1 MSSLMLWCCV
11 CLSWLRRKREEPF
24 RPFLSQ
30 IMEVDSAAL
39 ETSASHGYLNS
50 TGKLSD
56 NPSAGNPTTP
66 RSPRRHGGPIDF
78 LGCCLSR
85 PRLMQGQQAGAPQ
98 GEEEEGGVKPMFQAT
113 VTRSFDGLAWH
124 VASTAMQ
131 VGTSGEVGIKTLE
144 IVDHGKPRASW
155 IGMCGRELI
164 LDVSHHCVYVLC
176 VIY

>member
-1 MSSLMLWCCV
+1 
-11 CLSWLRRKREEPF
+11 
-24 RPFLSQ
+24 
-30 IMEVDSAAL
+30 
-39 ETSASHGYLNS
+39 
-50 TGKLSD
+50 
-56 NPSAGNPTTP
+56 
-66 RSPRRHGGPIDF
+66 
-78 LGCCLSR
+78 
-85 PRLMQGQQAGAPQ
+85 MQGQQAGAPQ